1 MAEVHE
7 FKTFLYAFCGKR
19 KVQPSYIVEEED
31 SGFYC
36 EVKEN
41 FKKVYKLVL
50 HYMHP
55 AFSLISSPLISGSGL
70 GTRLHYF

>member
-1 MAEVHE
+1 MAQVHE

-36 EVKEN
+36 EVKTPISH
-41 FKKVYKLVL
+41 KII
-50 HYMHP
+50 
-55 AFSLISSPLISGSGL
+55 SLRHIECMLLFCVIILYTYVGEG
-70 GTRLHYF
+70 GRF

>member
-1 MAEVHE
+1 MAQFQE

-36 EVKEN
+36 EVRAPLGHKIIIRKAYTT
-41 FKKVYKLVL
+41 FYAYSFCVYVIICIIL
-50 HYMHP
+50 
-55 AFSLISSPLISGSGL
+55 
-70 GTRLHYF
+70 

>member
-41 FKKVYKLVL
+41 F
-50 HYMHP
+50 
-55 AFSLISSPLISGSGL
+55 
-70 GTRLHYF
+70 

>member
-1 MAEVHE
+1 MSMAAHLTGSLSKNKKQGEKKESCDSLSVWMAQVHE

-36 EVKEN
+36 EVKKN
-41 FKKVYKLVL
+41 CLL
-50 HYMHP
+50 
-55 AFSLISSPLISGSGL
+55 S
-70 GTRLHYF
+70 